1 MENNLYKILQVS
13 DIFVNKYGYS
23 QIVLEQYKQYISNET
38 WLYSLENNNYSV
50 IRITTNTSNQ
60 FTYDQNRFDD
70 YIRYFK
76 TALNLNS
83 INALDIHIS
92 NNKYEKEDENYDF
105 INIEENYYDGID
117 LKNIYPEIYNC
128 IHHVDDVDKE
138 INSIVTKM
146 KKTIESRFKNQ
157 KISSKSYI
165 AVYIII
171 GVCVLNYIIGLF
183 LKLKYEDTSAV
194 MVVLGADYKIFT
206 LFLNQYYRLI
216 TCSFVHG
223 NFIHLLCNMYCLF
236 SVGRYI
242 EYRYGHVKFLIILFF
257 SILCGSLTQG
267 IISDNLICVGISGGL
282 YGLLVVFIIDMLQGN
297 LMNIKSLMPTIIVNI
312 GLNFMYTTAWQ
323 VHLGGAIGGFAIYYC
338 LKDEK
343 IELPRVIL
351 CTVLLLCLIYKYVT
365 INTINNIYGGTD
377 FNVLKIYYDLGLKN
391 YSEKL
396 LIKLNDVYYK
406 LGGH

>member
-128 IHHVDDVDKE
+128 IHHVDDANKE
-138 INSIVTKM
+138 INSIVSKM
-146 KKTIESRFKNQ
+146 KKTIENRFKKQ
-157 KISSKSYI
+157 KVSSKSYI

-171 GVCVLNYIIGLF
+171 GICVLNYIIGLF

-223 NFIHLLCNMYCLF
+223 NIIHLLCNMYCLF

-323 VHLGGAIGGFAIYYC
+323 VHLGGAIGGLAIYYC

-351 CTVLLLCLIYKYVT
+351 CIVLLLCLVYKYVT